1 MTTFVGQ
8 DIARFLTHKLCL
20 AVSVSVS
27 VSHGN
32 ALSPPWVRACV
43 CACAYRCGGECVH
56 VGPKWPRTVLYHVYA
71 SYGCQGGCISLTW
84 NRTVLYPF
92 YTPFIPPGMSASGHG
107 FLYVA
112 PSTPPPHVSPELEV

>member
-8 DIARFLTHKLCL
+8 DIARSLTHKVCL

-43 CACAYRCGGECVH
+43 CTRAYRCGGQWVH
-56 VGPKWPRTVLYHVYA
+56 VDSKRPRTDLYRFYTYCSH
-71 SYGCQGGCISLTW
+71 SGGRIGSTC

-92 YTPFIPPGMSASGHG
+92 YTQSIPAGVSACAHRFVCVG
-107 FLYVA
+107 
-112 PSTPPPHVSPELEV
+112 PSTPLPHVSPEVEV